1 MDTPEIITHDSV
13 QTAMIFRSGMDVPPG
28 VHFYTTEQTPFQIGF
43 HNREK
48 GVKLTPHVHRMDKP
62 ITVTE
67 IQELLYIIS
76 GKIKVTMYAKDGQPY
91 TSVDL
96 LAGDSMLLMSG
107 GHGVEYLEDTRMFE
121 IKQGPY
127 PGTSNAKIYL
137 ESASHT

>member
-1 MDTPEIITHDSV
+1 MDTPEIITHDGV
-13 QTAMIFRSGMDVPPG
+13 DTAMIFRSTMEIPPG

-48 GVKLTPHVHRMDKP
+48 GIKLTPHIHRMEAP

-67 IQELLYIIS
+67 IQELLYIIA
-76 GKIKVTMYAKDGQPY
+76 GKIKVTMYTKDGQSY
-91 TSVDL
+91 ASVEL
-96 LAGDSMLLMSG
+96 AAGDSMLLMAG

-137 ESASHT
+137 SSAH